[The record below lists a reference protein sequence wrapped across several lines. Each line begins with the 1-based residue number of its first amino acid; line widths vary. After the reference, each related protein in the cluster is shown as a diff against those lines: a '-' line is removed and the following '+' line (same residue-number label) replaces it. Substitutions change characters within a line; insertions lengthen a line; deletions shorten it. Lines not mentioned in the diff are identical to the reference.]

1 MAASSVCASC
11 LRALRQQA
19 RTQLPAPAPRTAFK
33 PTAQRQHLLPHRALS
48 TSPRAL
54 NEQHRSPTASTT
66 PTPPPP
72 PSSSTNPPSN
82 APLSSSSP
90 STPAGFDTL
99 ATTLRDSTAPLL
111 RQTTE
116 PYIAYGSTATLFRAC
131 AAQCSYTIPALLASP
146 PQPPPKNAAEE
157 DVGVGEGWWVT
168 PKPNGGLGL
177 DVTFNT
183 WAQVVMLHMYLLTV
197 RLRCFPAVHAP
208 IWHQNLLDHFFYA
221 AEDRMAVW
229 HGMSA
234 RSVRNKYL
242 KDLWLQWRGLLLSYD
257 EGLVKGDAVLA
268 AAVWRNVFR
277 AQEGEGVVGDVGTV
291 VGYMRRELGMLGG
304 MSDLEVSEGRVVF
317 GRPEGVGRLVGR
329 ESAWMRR
336 SFVAE
341 DFKGVEG
348 K

>member
-1 MAASSVCASC
+1 
-11 LRALRQQA
+11 
-19 RTQLPAPAPRTAFK
+19 
-33 PTAQRQHLLPHRALS
+33 
-48 TSPRAL
+48 
-54 NEQHRSPTASTT
+54 
-66 PTPPPP
+66 
-72 PSSSTNPPSN
+72 
-82 APLSSSSP
+82 
-90 STPAGFDTL
+90 
-99 ATTLRDSTAPLL
+99 
-111 RQTTE
+111 
-116 PYIAYGSTATLFRAC
+116 
-131 AAQCSYTIPALLASP
+131 
-146 PQPPPKNAAEE
+146 
-157 DVGVGEGWWVT
+157 
-168 PKPNGGLGL
+168 
-177 DVTFNT
+177 
-183 WAQVVMLHMYLLTV
+183 MYLLTV
-197 RLRCFPAVHAP
+197 RLRCFPAAHAP

-317 GRPEGVGRLVGR
+317 GRPEGVGGLVGR